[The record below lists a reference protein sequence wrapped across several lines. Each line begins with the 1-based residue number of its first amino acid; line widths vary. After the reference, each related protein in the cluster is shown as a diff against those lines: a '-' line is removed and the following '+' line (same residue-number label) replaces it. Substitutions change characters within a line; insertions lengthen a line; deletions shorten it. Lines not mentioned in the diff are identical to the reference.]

1 MSAQPPKVTIVT
13 PSYNQ
18 GDFLEATIVSVLEQD
33 YPNLEY
39 FVVDD
44 GSTDGSEEVIRRYA
58 DRLAWW
64 TIQENAGQVAALN
77 RGFARANGEYL
88 GWLNSDDVLLPGA
101 IGAVVAELE
110 SDPELLLVYGDNVF
124 IDETG
129 RELAAAPA
137 QEFDL
142 VRMIRHCEN
151 GVPQP
156 GSLFRRRSLEIAP
169 LNERGY
175 YFFDYEFAIR
185 LGTAGR
191 VKHIAQN
198 LAGYRLHPESKTVAA
213 PLRKAGDYVRL
224 AEEFFGAPDF
234 PMELRAHIRAGR
246 ASAYISAGG
255 YAYAGLDLPRA
266 RRYLLR
272 GLALARGR
280 VPARA
285 LGIAAR
291 SFQPRWLVAR
301 ERTRRAGRVAA

>member
-1 MSAQPPKVTIVT
+1 MSNQPPRVTLVT

-18 GDFLEATIVSVLEQD
+18 GEYLEATILSVLEQD

-39 FVVDD
+39 FVVDG
-44 GSTDGSEEVIRRYA
+44 GSTDGSEEIIRCYA

-64 TIQENAGQVAALN
+64 TIQEDAGQVDALN
-77 RGFARANGEYL
+77 RGFARATGAYL

-101 IGAVVAELE
+101 IGAVVAMLE

-124 IDETG
+124 IDEVG

-142 VRMIRHCEN
+142 GTMIRECRN
-151 GVPQP
+151 GVPQA
-156 GSLFRRRSLEIAP
+156 GSLFSRRALEIAP

-185 LGTAGR
+185 LGAAGR
-191 VKHIAQN
+191 VRHIARD
-198 LAGYRLHPESKTVAA
+198 LAGYRLHAESKTVAN

-224 AEEFFGAPDF
+224 AEEFFGAADF
-234 PMELRAHIRAGR
+234 PDELRAHTRAGR
-246 ASAYISAGG
+246 ASAYLAAGE
-255 YAYAGLDLPRA
+255 YAYTGLDLRRA

-272 GLALARGR
+272 GLLLARGR
-280 VPARA
+280 VPLRA

-291 SFQPRWLVAR
+291 SVLPRGLIAR
-301 ERTRRAGRVAA
+301 LREGAW